1 MVFLIHY
8 SMYLDIPQSLY
19 YITVNGIY
27 RIAVPLFFV
36 INGYFFFGSFTKG
49 NQSIYIKRMTVLYII
64 WMIIYAPFWI
74 NPSNL
79 SLKDLVRNLLFGFH
93 HLWYLPAVIVST
105 LIFISIHKLSDKFKI
120 IVTALLYL
128 VGTCIGYLSVLE
140 IHPFEFLSGKYYL
153 YRNGIFFSLFFFTIG
168 FLINK
173 HEIHRKIKS
182 LNIIIVA
189 ISSVVLLTLESLI
202 LKPFGK
208 DVDMLFSL
216 LLCCPAI
223 FIATLAM
230 KSSRKSV
237 NKDVPNAVYFTHPFA
252 KLTYEA
258 GFLSF
263 SNVFL
268 IGIIATIIS
277 TGILIKMP
285 KKIRKI
291 LI

>member
-1 MVFLIHY
+1 MERCNNLDILKFILCLMVFLIHY

-189 ISSVVLLTLESLI
+189 ISSVVLWS
-202 LKPFGK
+202 
-208 DVDMLFSL
+208 
-216 LLCCPAI
+216 
-223 FIATLAM
+223 
-230 KSSRKSV
+230 
-237 NKDVPNAVYFTHPFA
+237 
-252 KLTYEA
+252 
-258 GFLSF
+258 
-263 SNVFL
+263 
-268 IGIIATIIS
+268 
-277 TGILIKMP
+277 
-285 KKIRKI
+285 
-291 LI
+291 